1 MESDL
6 DPAERAPVRR
16 KPRTRA
22 PKKLPL
28 EENPAPLPVSEE
40 FSQEEDIL
48 DLSSASGTPQEPQV
62 FSRLDLTLPVLAVAF
77 VLFLFSQVLALRQNA
92 GSLAWQSLNLKRQTE
107 SLQGVRD
114 NVAGLV
120 QQRQT
125 LVDQSQRVTSSY
137 NELLND
143 LINLAKTDK
152 DARAVVE
159 KFHIKSAASAQPPPA
174 PKK

>member
-6 DPAERAPVRR
+6 DPAETAPVPR
-16 KPRTRA
+16 KRRTRA
-22 PKKLPL
+22 PKTTRQEEAPAPFL
-28 EENPAPLPVSEE
+28 EEFP
-40 FSQEEDIL
+40 QEVDIL
-48 DLSSASGTPQEPQV
+48 DLTSPGGTLDEPKV
-62 FSRLDLTLPVLAVAF
+62 FSRLDLALPVLAGAF
-77 VLFLFSQVLALRQNA
+77 VLFLVSQVMALRQNA

-120 QQRQT
+120 QQRQA

-143 LINLAKTDK
+143 LIKLAETDK

-159 KFHIKSAASAQPPPA
+159 KFQIKSAASAQPQER
-174 PKK
+174 